1 MGIVLTPFRWA
12 DDGDKLTFI
21 HQLMEEA
28 FPAAERRSRRDF
40 EALLASE
47 PRFLLYLIYRDEA
60 LVGFLST
67 WHLEDFY
74 YGEHFAILPTERNRG
89 TGREVLRLL
98 KRETSPEAPFVFEV
112 EPPLDE
118 WSKRRLAFYE
128 SMGMQVL
135 SRSYIQPS
143 YGEDRPPIPLYL
155 MGNEWAAKGQDSEH
169 YAQELYRH
177 VYRKTPGGHT
187 MHES

>member
-47 PRFLLYLIYRDEA
+47 PRFLLHLIYRDEA

-67 WHLEDFY
+67 WHLEGFY

-89 TGREVLRLL
+89 TGREVLGLL
-98 KRETSPEAPFVFEV
+98 KRETPTETPFVFEV

-155 MGNEWAAKGQDSEH
+155 MGNEWAVGEPDCRH